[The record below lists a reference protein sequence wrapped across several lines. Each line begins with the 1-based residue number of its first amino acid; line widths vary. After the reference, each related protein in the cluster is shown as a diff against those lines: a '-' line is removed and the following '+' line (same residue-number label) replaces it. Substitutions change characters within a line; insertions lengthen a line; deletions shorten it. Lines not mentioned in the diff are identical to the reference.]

1 MVDVFAPRDE
11 RDVADLVAQAAG
23 SQTPLEIAGYRSKR
37 LIGRPTNAG
46 ACLSTGDLNG
56 VTLYEPGELVI
67 SARPGTSLAQIESL
81 LAANNQELAF
91 EPADMSRTVNKRA
104 LGVSIGGVIATNAS
118 GSRRILRGAARDHL
132 IGVRAV
138 NGRGEAIKSGGRVM
152 KNVTGVDLAKALAG
166 SWGTLGVLTEVTM
179 KVLPKAEE
187 TRTLIFMNLPDEAA
201 VGLMCA
207 ALGSPYE
214 VSGAVHLQTPFAK
227 RLADRDLAGVGF
239 PISAIRLETFS
250 ASMAY
255 RADKLRRTLAPFGD
269 VYELDHPR
277 SLAFWNDIRSLS
289 HLAGDWPLW
298 RITVSPAK
306 AAQLVASLRAIVDC
320 RAAFDWSGG
329 LIWLEAPPSMDA
341 NAADLRRVIGQFG
354 ADAMLIR
361 AEPQVRAAVE
371 VFQPL
376 PEVNMNLIRGLKRAF
391 DPEGVLNP
399 GRMYAGV

>member
-118 GSRRILRGAARDHL
+118 GPKRILRGAARDHL